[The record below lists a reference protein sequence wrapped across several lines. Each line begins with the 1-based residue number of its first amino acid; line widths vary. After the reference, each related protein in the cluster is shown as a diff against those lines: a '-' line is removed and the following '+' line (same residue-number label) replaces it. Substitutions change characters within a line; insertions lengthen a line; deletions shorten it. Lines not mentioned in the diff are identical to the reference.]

1 MNSGFIKS
9 KKGIKLNL
17 TSYTKEKE
25 VLNYISL
32 LGRVYRLKKMLE
44 KREKVIKE
52 WKDDIKSL
60 IIKDIENIQSEISER
75 IGQLNNIS
83 NNTRNKKE
91 IYKVRLD
98 VFIQK
103 NGSKF
108 YRGRINIPK
117 TDRDVFKLKQP
128 RKEFLIKRNE
138 VRILVR
144 KINNQKMILPV
155 GIINKP
161 TFIINGIK
169 LTDSTLGREFQYLVY
184 EKYINYLKNRIN
196 IK

>member
-60 IIKDIENIQSEISER
+60 IIKDIENIQLEISER

>member
-60 IIKDIENIQSEISER
+60 IIKDIENIQLEISER

-98 VFIQK
+98 VFVQK

-117 TDRDVFKLKQP
+117 TDREVFKLKQP

-144 KINNQKMILPV
+144 KINNQKPILPL

-161 TFIINGIK
+161 TFIINGTK
-169 LTDSTLGREFQYLVY
+169 LTESTLGREFQYLVY